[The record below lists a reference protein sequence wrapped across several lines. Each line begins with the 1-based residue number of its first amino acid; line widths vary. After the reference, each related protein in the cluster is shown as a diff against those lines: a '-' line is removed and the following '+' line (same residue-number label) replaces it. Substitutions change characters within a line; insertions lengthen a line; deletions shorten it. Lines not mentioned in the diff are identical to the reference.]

1 MANKPDWTR
10 TGTIAAYAEWLRK
23 KSGAFAVI
31 IVRRDDAAMASDE
44 EIRPLDV
51 RDLVETACSR
61 LVDDMELARKEKRP
75 AARAEYG
82 PMLE

>member
-1 MANKPDWTR
+1 MANNPDWTR

-31 IVRRDDAAMASDE
+31 VVRRDDAALASDE
-44 EIRPLDV
+44 EIKPADV
-51 RDLVETACSR
+51 RDLVETACAR

-75 AARAEYG
+75 AARVEYG
-82 PMLE
+82 PMPE